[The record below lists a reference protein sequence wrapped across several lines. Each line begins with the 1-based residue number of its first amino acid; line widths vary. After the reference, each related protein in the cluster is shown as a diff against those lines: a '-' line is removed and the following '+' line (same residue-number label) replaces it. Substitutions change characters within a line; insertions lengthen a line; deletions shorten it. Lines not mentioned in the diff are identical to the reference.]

1 MLESNRIYCITKL
14 INQKGIK
21 TMEITKVTLY
31 PYKVK
36 NSNLKA
42 FASVEFDEEFV
53 VTGIKLLDGKKGLFI
68 AMPSQAD
75 SEGEYH
81 DTAFPITKEFREA
94 LTDEIINAYEAD
106 DEEEEK
112 PKAKKRRSIKK

>member
-1 MLESNRIYCITKL
+1 
-14 INQKGIK
+14 
-21 TMEITKVTLY
+21 MEITKVTIY

-42 FASVEFDEEFV
+42 FASVEFDDEFV

-68 AMPSQAD
+68 GMPAQAD

-81 DTAFPITKEFREA
+81 DTVFPVTKDFRDA
-94 LTDEIINAYEAD
+94 LTDEIINAYEAY
-106 DEEEEK
+106 DEDEEK
-112 PKAKKRRSIKK
+112 PKKRRSKKSSK